1 MHADWFDRKTLQAKL
16 SISRSAFFRR
26 VQAGHIEKTVMG
38 GATVYRPIRRD
49 PSDSQSRDPSEHA
62 ESHQRDPSAT
72 GPATATDLVPAR
84 EVLDLVAKYETR
96 IDAMLARERAQNDR
110 ERELADKAAALATA
124 VAHEQNAAQAER
136 HARQLQALEAQ
147 SALVTMR
154 QRAERAERELE
165 LANTPWWQWGKRR
178 RLMLTAGVVEGGIN
192 K

>member
-1 MHADWFDRKTLQAKL
+1 MESATNPTTWYRLADLCSLLGVTRRTV
-16 SISRSAFFRR
+16 SRR
-26 VQAGHIEKTVMG
+26 VARGDVEVCEVG
-38 GATVYRPIRRD
+38 GSRMYRPVMETAKGTSGDGDTSLSGRESLQDVPGDD
-49 PSDSQSRDPSEHA
+49 P
-62 ESHQRDPSAT
+62 
-72 GPATATDLVPAR
+72 DLAPVPAR

-178 RLMLTAGVVEGGIN
+178 RLLTVMGAL
-192 K
+192 KS